1 MCIKYNRHY
10 FFEVSGLISRLENSS
25 NVRHNRA
32 PRAIAIMVL
41 MVMLIITGTMNILSA
56 AVLAAGAMLLS
67 GCLNMEDARASIDDK
82 VLLVIAC
89 AYGLGTAV
97 QKVGLADMIAGQA
110 LLIANG
116 NPLVMLALVY
126 IATALLTE
134 TITNNAAAIVMFPIA
149 MSGAQSLDVSIAPF
163 AVAVMISASA
173 SFVTPIGYQT
183 NLMVF
188 GPGGYRFTDY
198 IKLGLPLSLI
208 VACITLW
215 LIPQIWAF

>member
-1 MCIKYNRHY
+1 MGK
-10 FFEVSGLISRLENSS
+10 LQ
-25 NVRHNRA
+25 
-32 PRAIAIMVL
+32 
-41 MVMLIITGTMNILSA
+41 
-56 AVLAAGAMLLS
+56 
-67 GCLNMEDARASIDDK
+67 
-82 VLLVIAC
+82 LLVIAC

-134 TITNNAAAIVMFPIA
+134 TITNNATAIVMFPIA

>member
-1 MCIKYNRHY
+1 MY
-10 FFEVSGLISRLENSS
+10 FSYS
-25 NVRHNRA
+25 
-32 PRAIAIMVL
+32 
-41 MVMLIITGTMNILSA
+41 IIGKLQ
-56 AVLAAGAMLLS
+56 
-67 GCLNMEDARASIDDK
+67 
-82 VLLVIAC
+82 LLVIAC

>member
-1 MCIKYNRHY
+1 MVY
-10 FFEVSGLISRLENSS
+10 FSYS
-25 NVRHNRA
+25 
-32 PRAIAIMVL
+32 
-41 MVMLIITGTMNILSA
+41 IIGKLQ
-56 AVLAAGAMLLS
+56 
-67 GCLNMEDARASIDDK
+67 
-82 VLLVIAC
+82 LLVIAC

-134 TITNNAAAIVMFPIA
+134 TITNNATAIVMFPIA